1 MRLRIICF
9 VLLVYSFDCLS
20 QANENT
26 SAGNKI
32 NKAPSTYFSEVVV
45 GMAIPSGV
53 FSGVDY
59 QNEQNGFARA
69 GGFLYA
75 GYGKLYHDLY
85 GFEVAVAVSLFP
97 LSNEIDQYKEIE
109 NSQEYIRGFNWWTI
123 SALIGP
129 YVSLPVN
136 RFSFDFKVLGGVS
149 NVIRPYF
156 RNVYGNG
163 TARLEETTGIGYAFG
178 LLSGAGIQYGISD
191 RVGIRLSADYFY
203 TSPNVKYQEIAS
215 VGQVYFDK
223 DDIKY
228 KQPVS
233 SFNAGL
239 GIILHLHN

>member
-9 VLLVYSFDCLS
+9 VLLMYSLDCLS
-20 QANENT
+20 QANENNP
-26 SAGNKI
+26 AGNSI
-32 NKAPSTYFSEVVV
+32 SNRSSSYFSEVVI

-53 FSGVDY
+53 FKGTDY
-59 QNEQNGFARA
+59 QDYQSGFARS
-69 GGFLYA
+69 GGFLFA
-75 GYGKLYHDLY
+75 GYGKLYHNRF
-85 GFEVAVAVSLFP
+85 GFEVAATLSFFP
-97 LSNEIDQYKEIE
+97 LNDKIDEFKEVE
-109 NSQEYIRGFNWWTI
+109 NSQEYIRGYSWWTI

-129 YVSLPVN
+129 CVSLPVN
-136 RFSFDFKVLGGVS
+136 RFSFDFRILGGVT

-178 LLSGAGIQYGISD
+178 VLFGAGIEYSLSEK
-191 RVGIRLSADYFY
+191 VGIRFSADYIY
-203 TSPNVKYQEIAS
+203 TSPYIKYQEIAS

-228 KQPVS
+228 MQPVS

-239 GIILHLHN
+239 GVILHLHN